1 MESVGE
7 LLKRER
13 DAQGKT
19 VEDVAKATK
28 MSTLIIEALEADHF
42 SVLPAPVYVKGH
54 LRTYARH
61 LGLNEDAV
69 VDKYLRFTQQLENEE
84 LDEWDAV
91 ELELHEE
98 KQRVG
103 RRWVWAAVAS
113 GVIIVAF
120 VVWWMSGRNGDTPE
134 EVTSVPVN
142 VTSDPV
148 RETVAEDT
156 LIEWHKLQLLAVAK
170 ERTWLSVSV
179 DGEPVAAGRL
189 RLVEDGWAKLE
200 RIAVRPRWRGR
211 GLARRVVEALLAEA
225 ASRGAT
231 RSRLHAQVYL
241 EDFYAGYGFRRR
253 GEVFDECGIDHI
265 LMIREDG

>member
-61 LGLNEDAV
+61 LGLNEDAI
-69 VDKYLRFTQQLENEE
+69 VDKYLRFTQQVENEE

-103 RRWVWAAVAS
+103 RRWVWA
-113 GVIIVAF
+113 GVVVGLVIVAF
-120 VVWWMSGRNGDTPE
+120 VVWYMSNRDGG
-134 EVTSVPVN
+134 S
-142 VTSDPV
+142 TSDAETSAPVTVTEPV
-148 RETVAEDT
+148 REAVAEDT
-156 LIEWHKLQLLAVAK
+156 LIEWHKLQLLAVAR
-170 ERTWLSVSV
+170 ERTWLSVSI
-179 DGEPVAAGRL
+179 DGEPVADLTLESGEERQWEADESFRLDVGNGGGLELYLDGEFLGAAGSGS
-189 RLVEDGWAKLE
+189 RLVE
-200 RIAVRPRWRGR
+200 
-211 GLARRVVEALLAEA
+211 GLVVNESGM
-225 ASRGAT
+225 SR
-231 RSRLHAQVYL
+231 
-241 EDFYAGYGFRRR
+241 
-253 GEVFDECGIDHI
+253 
-265 LMIREDG
+265 

>member
-103 RRWVWAAVAS
+103 RRWVWAAVAA

-134 EVTSVPVN
+134 EVTSVPVT

-179 DGEPVAAGRL
+179 DGEPVADLTLARGEERQWEADESFQLDVGNGGGLELYLDGEFLGTAGTGS
-189 RLVEDGWAKLE
+189 RLVE
-200 RIAVRPRWRGR
+200 
-211 GLARRVVEALLAEA
+211 GLVVNESGM
-225 ASRGAT
+225 SR
-231 RSRLHAQVYL
+231 
-241 EDFYAGYGFRRR
+241 
-253 GEVFDECGIDHI
+253 
-265 LMIREDG
+265 